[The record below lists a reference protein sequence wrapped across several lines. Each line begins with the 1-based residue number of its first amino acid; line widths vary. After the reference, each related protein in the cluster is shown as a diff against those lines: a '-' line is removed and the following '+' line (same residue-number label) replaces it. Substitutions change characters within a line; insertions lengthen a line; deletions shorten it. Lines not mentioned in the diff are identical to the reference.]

1 METGLMRKSADNG
14 AVSAE
19 LPKGEVRVSVRNLV
33 EFILRGGDIDNR
45 HQTSPE
51 NAMQEGSRIHR
62 MIQKRMGAEYQSEV
76 FLRYTHLTEQYTL
89 VVEGRADGVIDTEN
103 EITIDEIKGTYR
115 DLTRMRE
122 PVFVHVAQA
131 KCYAYMYAL
140 QKLDEDV
147 AQKPSGD
154 APLRQSK
161 EDLQKAYGDM
171 AQKASGD
178 TGAAM
183 RRSIKVRMTYCNID
197 TEDIRYF
204 YQEYTFEELSE
215 WFQGLIA
222 DYRRW
227 ADYIYSWRNIR
238 QESIEKL
245 QFPFPYREGQKELAS
260 YVYQTIFHKRK
271 LFLEA
276 PTGVGKTISTVFPAV
291 KAMGRNMGD
300 KLFYLTAKTITRTVA
315 DDTIEILRGK
325 GLRFKSVILT
335 AKEKICFMEKT
346 ECNPENCPFAK
357 GHYDRINDAMFDLL
371 TNEES
376 FSREK

>member
-1 METGLMRKSADNG
+1 
-14 AVSAE
+14 
-19 LPKGEVRVSVRNLV
+19 
-33 EFILRGGDIDNR
+33 
-45 HQTSPE
+45 
-51 NAMQEGSRIHR
+51 

-76 FLRYTHLTEQYTL
+76 FLRYTHVTEQYTL
-89 VVEGRADGVIDTEN
+89 VVEGRADGVIDSTE

-140 QKLDEDV
+140 QKMD
-147 AQKPSGD
+147 GD
-154 APLRQSK
+154 AMQR
-161 EDLQKAYGDM
+161 
-171 AQKASGD
+171 
-178 TGAAM
+178 T
-183 RRSIKVRMTYCNID
+183 IKVRMTYCNID

-215 WFQGLIA
+215 WFQELIA
-222 DYRRW
+222 AYRKW

-335 AKEKICFMEKT
+335 AKEKLFCFT
-346 ECNPENCPFAK
+346 VPSIT
-357 GHYDRINDAMFDLL
+357 INFQLSIFNSSSPWRAMHDAPVLPCMRLRL
-371 TNEES
+371 
-376 FSREK
+376 RP